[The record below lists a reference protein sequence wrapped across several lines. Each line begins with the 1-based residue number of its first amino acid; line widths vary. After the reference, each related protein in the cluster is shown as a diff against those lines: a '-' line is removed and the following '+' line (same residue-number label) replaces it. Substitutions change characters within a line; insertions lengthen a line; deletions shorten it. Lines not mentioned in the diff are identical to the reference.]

1 MLSYDGTTVFKKLDG
16 IRNQYCSIT
25 TKPVYCSALASYT
38 CQQDQLESINECLKA
53 IGETPV
59 AKKTGACTQV
69 IKKKSYVCK
78 IKDAAAN
85 VLLPYLGD
93 TN

>member
-1 MLSYDGTTVFKKLDG
+1 MESNLDES
-16 IRNQYCSIT
+16 CDDDVDS
-25 TKPVYCSALASYT
+25 SYT

-59 AKKTGACTQV
+59 V
-69 IKKKSYVCK
+69 KKKLVHTSYQKEKLCK

-85 VLLPYLGD
+85 DLLRTFDD